1 MRINI
6 YNQFPHPNV
15 GEAIVSFTPNGVG
28 DTDNVD
34 DSVMYT
40 LYVVGRYEHDPNEI
54 EDFITP
60 FKDNLTRLSSSNVGN
75 PCELLISSIDM
86 TTEYT
91 TNDVYD
97 GQIVNLVYRVYTVT
111 IQATEGDFSD
121 VDNANEIYVNDEKVK
136 PLTSG
141 NWLDV
146 IYPVGTYYH
155 TSDTSFNPNTYWT
168 GTTWVDATSAW
179 TTPGKVWQRTA

>member
-1 MRINI
+1 M
-6 YNQFPHPNV
+6 
-15 GEAIVSFTPNGVG
+15 
-28 DTDNVD
+28 TD
-34 DSVMYT
+34 
-40 LYVVGRYEHDPNEI
+40 
-54 EDFITP
+54 
-60 FKDNLTRLSSSNVGN
+60 
-75 PCELLISSIDM
+75 
-86 TTEYT
+86 EYT

-141 NWLDV
+141 NWLDT

-155 TSDTSFNPNTYWT
+155 TSDTAFNPNTYWA

-179 TTPGKVWQRTA
+179 TTPGKVWHRTA